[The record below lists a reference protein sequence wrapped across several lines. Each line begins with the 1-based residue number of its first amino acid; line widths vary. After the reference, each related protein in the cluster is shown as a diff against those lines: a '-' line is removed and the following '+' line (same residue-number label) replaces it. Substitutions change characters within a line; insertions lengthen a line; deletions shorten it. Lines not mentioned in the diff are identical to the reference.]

1 MKLLIASGNPAK
13 IEEIKKYLKNL
24 PLGVL
29 TPKDLNIHDSV
40 EETGQT
46 FLENAI
52 LKAKHFAKL
61 SGLLTLADDGGLEI
75 DYLDGAPRVK
85 SRRWLG
91 YEMSDEELI
100 DETLKRMNGVP
111 KEKRTAALRM
121 VLALASPE
129 GKIWTSEGTVK
140 GLISEIPSPKRIK
153 GYPYRSF
160 FYFPQFKKFYIDLNE
175 EEHAEVNQ
183 RKAALEKLKP
193 IIISQITKRIKSE

>member
-13 IEEIKKYLKNL
+13 IEEFKKFLKDF
-24 PLGVL
+24 PLEIVTL
-29 TPKDLNIHDSV
+29 KDLNISNSV
-40 EETGQT
+40 EETGKT
-46 FLENAI
+46 FEENAI

-75 DYLDGAPRVK
+75 DYLSGAPGVK

-100 DETLKRMNGVP
+100 NEVMKRMKDAP
-111 KEKRTAALRM
+111 KEKRTCKLRL

-129 GKIWTSEGTVK
+129 GKVYTSEGAVD
-140 GLISEIPSPKRIK
+140 GLISEMPSSKRIN

-160 FYFPQFKKFYIDLNE
+160 FYFPQFRKFYIDLNE
-175 EEHAEVNQ
+175 EEHAKVNQ
-183 RKAALEKLKP
+183 RKAALEKIKP
-193 IIISQITKRIKSE
+193 IFNKFFNS

>member
-13 IEEIKKYLKNL
+13 IEEFKKFLKDF
-24 PLGVL
+24 PLEIVTL
-29 TPKDLNIHDSV
+29 KDLNISNSV
-40 EETGQT
+40 EETGKT
-46 FLENAI
+46 FEENAI

-75 DYLDGAPRVK
+75 DYLSGAPGVK

-100 DETLKRMNGVP
+100 NEVMKRMKDAP
-111 KEKRTAALRM
+111 KEKRTCKLRL

-129 GKIWTSEGTVK
+129 GKVYTSEGAVD
-140 GLISEIPSPKRIK
+140 GLISEMPSSKRIN

-160 FYFPQFKKFYIDLNE
+160 FYFPQFRKFYIDLNE
-175 EEHAEVNQ
+175 EEHAKVNQ
-183 RKAALEKLKP
+183 RKAALEKIK
-193 IIISQITKRIKSE
+193 QIFNKFLNS